1 MSYKFSMT
9 QKELDAGIQKLPA
22 TKQAF
27 VKEVQRL
34 LLAGAEYAVME
45 QNGSYLNRVLDVL
58 DKALRDVAGRYMSGN
73 GFPFTYDGTKLAF
86 KQTRALAI
94 LKGLGREVEAPKDG
108 SNLPEEA
115 LSTLMLS
122 IVAVMNN
129 NQWDAEDMKARRE
142 KRAAAKK
149 EITAEEL
156 KKRLDKLL
164 KTAKEAG
171 IDEQEFMPQAS
182 QPVGQASEELTPEMQ
197 KVVSMLAPYAENK
210 QAMATIVASL
220 ASVMAGLATPKAA

>member
-9 QKELDAGIQKLPA
+9 QKELESGISKLPA

-34 LLAGAEYAVME
+34 LLAGAEYAVMA
-45 QNGSYLNRVLDVL
+45 QNGSYLNKVLDVL
-58 DKALRDVAGRYMSGN
+58 DKALRDVAGRYMSGE
-73 GFPFTYDGTKLAF
+73 GFPFVYDGTKLSF
-86 KQTRALAI
+86 KQARALKI
-94 LKGLGREVEAPKDG
+94 LELLGRKTEAPKDG

-156 KKRLDKLL
+156 KKRLNRLL
-164 KTAKEAG
+164 KMASEAG
-171 IDEQEFMPQAS
+171 VDPAEFMPQAS
-182 QPVGQASEELTPEMQ
+182 LPVEQVPQELAPEMQ
-197 KVVSMLAPYAENK
+197 QVVSMLEPYAGNK

-220 ASVMAGLATPKAA
+220 ASVMASMATPKAA

>member
-1 MSYKFSMT
+1 MSYKFSMSV
-9 QKELDAGIQKLPA
+9 KELESGIQKLPA

-86 KQTRALAI
+86 KQTRAIAI
-94 LKGLGREVEAPKDG
+94 LKGLGREIEAPKDG

-122 IVAVMNN
+122 TAAVMNN

-164 KTAKEAG
+164 KAAKEAG
-171 IDEQEFMPQAS
+171 IDEQDFMPQA
-182 QPVGQASEELTPEMQ
+182 PQAVEQVQEELAPEMRQ
-197 KVVSMLAPYAENK
+197 VVRMLEPYAGNK

-220 ASVMAGLATPKAA
+220 ASVMASFAEPKAA

>member
-1 MSYKFSMT
+1 MSYKFSMSV
-9 QKELDAGIQKLPA
+9 KELESGISKLPA
-22 TKQAF
+22 SKQAF

-86 KQTRALAI
+86 KQTRAIAI

-108 SNLPEEA
+108 SNLPEEI

-171 IDEQEFMPQAS
+171 IDEQEFMPVSS
-182 QPVGQASEELTPEMQ
+182 QVVEPVQEELAPEMQ
-197 KVVSMLAPYAENK
+197 QVVSMLEPYAGDK
-210 QAMATIVASL
+210 QAMATIVAGL
-220 ASVMAGLATPKAA
+220 ASVMAGLTAVKAA

>member
-1 MSYKFSMT
+1 MSYKFSMSV
-9 QKELDAGIQKLPA
+9 KELESGISKLPA

-86 KQTRALAI
+86 KQTRAIAI

-115 LSTLMLS
+115 LAALMLS
-122 IVAVMNN
+122 IAAIMNH

-149 EITAEEL
+149 EVTAEEL
-156 KKRLDKLL
+156 KKRLDRLL
-164 KTAKEAG
+164 KSAKEAG
-171 IDEQEFMPQAS
+171 IDEQDFMPQA
-182 QPVGQASEELTPEMQ
+182 PQAMEQVPQELAPEMQ
-197 KVVSMLAPYAENK
+197 QVVDMLEPYAGDK
-210 QAMATIVASL
+210 QAMATIVAGL
-220 ASVMAGLATPKAA
+220 ASVMASLSAVKAA

>member
-1 MSYKFSMT
+1 MSYKFSMSV
-9 QKELDAGIQKLPA
+9 KELESGISKLPA
-22 TKQAF
+22 SKQAF

-86 KQTRALAI
+86 KQTRAIAI

-108 SNLPEEA
+108 SNLPEEV

-122 IVAVMNN
+122 IAAVMNN

-171 IDEQEFMPQAS
+171 IDEQEFMPASSQAVE
-182 QPVGQASEELTPEMQ
+182 QVQEELAPEMQ
-197 KVVSMLAPYAENK
+197 QVVSMLEPYVGDK
-210 QAMATIVASL
+210 QAMATIVAGL
-220 ASVMAGLATPKAA
+220 ASVMAGLTAVKAA